1 MSLNFKSD
9 NNKLKKGLYLIST
22 PIGNLEDITLRAIEI
37 LKNSDHI
44 LCEDTRVSKNLLKK
58 YNINS
63 NLISYHKFNEAK
75 SLDKVIKLLKSGSL
89 ISLISDAGTPIISDP
104 GKLLVNECVK
114 NDIKIVPIPGP
125 SAVTSA
131 ISVSGFSEKFYFY
144 GFLPEKK
151 KILNDDLLN
160 LSSLDCSIVF
170 FIAARKL
177 EKTLTEFKKYFLER
191 NILIC
196 REMTKIYEEF
206 IRGTVREIDISK
218 LTLKGEVTVV
228 ISEKINEKKSSQTL
242 SESDKNKINK
252 MIRKLSIKE
261 ITSLICLDKKI
272 SKKDVYNYCL
282 KIKNEN

>member
-9 NNKLKKGLYLIST
+9 NNKFKKGLYLIST
-22 PIGNLEDITLRAIEI
+22 PIGNLEDITFRAIEI

-75 SLDKVIKLLKSGSL
+75 SLEKVVKLLQEGSL
-89 ISLISDAGTPIISDP
+89 VSLISDAGTPVVSDP
-104 GKLLVNECVK
+104 GRLLVNECIK
-114 NDIKIVPIPGP
+114 NDITIVPVPGP

-131 ISVSGFSEKFYFY
+131 TSVSGFSEKFYFY

-151 KILNDDLLN
+151 NILNNDLLK
-160 LSSLDCSIVF
+160 LSNLDCSIVF
-170 FIAARKL
+170 FVSAKKL

-206 IRGTVREIDISK
+206 IRSTVREIDISK

-252 MIRKLSIKE
+252 MIKKLSIKE